1 MGIGVTMVSAT
12 ELMPLIRAWRLNEA
26 VPVTCPC
33 CATPALEIADRSAR
47 PYAEWYV
54 LTCGACGLD
63 ATINIPLGPPVAG
76 AD

>member
-1 MGIGVTMVSAT
+1 MGH
-12 ELMPLIRAWRLNEA
+12 PLPPSKLAAALFAIRAWRADSAENSA
-26 VPVTCPC
+26 CPDC
-33 CATPALEIADRSAR
+33 GAPGLDIQDRSAR

-54 LTCGACGLD
+54 LACGLD